1 MREGFAGYGY
11 ETAGGDRVTALR
23 DMFDGGGAGRSGEEF
38 EGGGILSL
46 IANLLASP
54 YGSERERTAG
64 IIDQPTRPP
73 RTRPSPPPQTDGDMT
88 AAEALMSREANLP
101 GPIPGGGPTLYD
113 YYRQGGP
120 GGIDAVRTPL
130 QTAAGPTVE
139 ERTYQQ
145 AVSILNDPTASLE
158 MKQRA
163 QQTLQTLQRMSS
175 FNAAVPR

>member
-1 MREGFAGYGY
+1 MREREGFAGYGY

-73 RTRPSPPPQTDGDMT
+73 RTRPSPPPSDTT
-88 AAEALMSREANLP
+88 AAESLMNGDE
-101 GPIPGGGPTLYD
+101 
-113 YYRQGGP
+113 YYQYFRRGGP

-130 QTAAGPTVE
+130 QTAEGPTVE

-145 AVSILNDPTASLE
+145 SMSILNDPAASLE

-163 QQTLQTLQRMSS
+163 QQTLQTLQRMAG